1 MIVMSACLSF
11 GEIIE
16 GGKPQLIQLEAVG
29 SALSPNDPSSCVAF
43 SKQVRLLEG
52 ILTHSYSLA
61 VSIVRRTEDPGEIA
75 DTWKQMESLCSNS
88 LQTLKKW
95 KDKYPYCGTAELFDL
110 ALDYKLACAKRYAAA
125 MEEMECQRL
134 DLPKGLFPET
144 I

>member
-1 MIVMSACLSF
+1 MSACLSF

-16 GGKPQLIQLEAVG
+16 SGKPQLIQLDAVG
-29 SALSPNDPSSCVAF
+29 SSLSPNDPSACVAF

-61 VSIVRRTEDPGEIA
+61 VSIVRRAENLSEIA
-75 DTWKQMESLCSNS
+75 ETWKQMESLCSNS

-95 KDKYPYCGTAELFDL
+95 KDKYPYCGTSELFDL
-110 ALDYKLACAKRYAAA
+110 ALDYKLACSKRYASAV
-125 MEEMECQRL
+125 EEMECQKQ

-144 I
+144 T